1 MESLSTAK
9 TAIPVAAGKSNTRR
23 QTAYDSLLLVVYTI
37 WIGLLLIGHTV
48 LFEYELTAGPLSN
61 SKRIFPDR
69 SLIQLTHSCQNLIL
83 FLHPACPCSAA
94 TVDEFRDLMGQGE
107 KDSVGTVVF
116 FMPRAKESEWS
127 VAPIISS
134 VKRIPNVS
142 TLYDADGSQA
152 KLFGA
157 TTSGHLF
164 LYDGRGILQFSG
176 GITGSRGHTG
186 DNQYFE
192 LAKRTIVCKSP
203 QFATAP
209 VFGCSLRGT
218 Q

>member
-1 MESLSTAK
+1 MESSSTANP
-9 TAIPVAAGKSNTRR
+9 AIPVAAGNSTSRR
-23 QTAYDSLLLVVYTI
+23 QKAFISLLTVVYAI

-48 LFEYELTAGPLSN
+48 LFEYELTAGPLSK
-61 SKRIFPDR
+61 SKQIFPDR
-69 SLIQLTHSCQNLIL
+69 SSIQLTHSRQNLIL

-94 TVDEFRDLMGQGE
+94 TVDEFRDLMRQGK

-116 FMPRAKESEWS
+116 FMPREKESEWS

-142 TLYDADGSQA
+142 LLYDADGSQA
-152 KLFGA
+152 ELFGA

-192 LAKRTIVCKSP
+192 MAKRTIVCKSP
-203 QFATAP
+203 KFVTAP